1 MSKSLERFRQVS
13 DKINWEYAVIE
24 RQNKATLS
32 TELIPFNLGKVVL
45 QHDPLENLSLL
56 PGDVVTIL
64 NQNDLR
70 LPQHRQT
77 RLIKIEGEVA
87 APGVY
92 QVDPGETL
100 PKLLQRL
107 GGLTPQA
114 YVFGAEFTRESIR
127 LRQQENLDVIT
138 RRLESQLQSQALNVS
153 ANRTQDQAAQMQTE
167 ALRQSRLQA
176 QITSQLSR
184 IKSFKSNGRMSL
196 ELDTKAQSLSSLPDL
211 PLEDGDHIV
220 IPSVPSFVSAFG
232 AVNNESVLIHKP
244 GKTVADIIKF
254 AGLTEDAE
262 PGQAFLLRADGSIVA
277 RRDYSGLFD
286 RNFESIKLMPGD
298 TLVVPTQIDRE
309 TRYNFVTRTFKDWT
323 QILSNFGLGMAA
335 LRILK

>member
-1 MSKSLERFRQVS
+1 
-13 DKINWEYAVIE
+13 
-24 RQNKATLS
+24 
-32 TELIPFNLGKVVL
+32 LIPFNLGKVVL

-138 RRLESQLQSQALNVS
+138 RRLESQLQSQAFNVS
-153 ANRTQDQAAQMQTE
+153 TNRTQDQSVQLQVQNEAQK
-167 ALRQSRLQA
+167 QSRLQM
-176 QITSQLSR
+176 QVQSQLDR
-184 IKSFKSNGRMSL
+184 IKSFRSNGRMSL

-262 PGQAFLLRADGSIVA
+262 ASQAFLLRADGSIVA

>member
-1 MSKSLERFRQVS
+1 L
-13 DKINWEYAVIE
+13 
-24 RQNKATLS
+24 
-32 TELIPFNLGKVVL
+32 
-45 QHDPLENLSLL
+45 
-56 PGDVVTIL
+56 
-64 NQNDLR
+64 
-70 LPQHRQT
+70 
-77 RLIKIEGEVA
+77 
-87 APGVY
+87 
-92 QVDPGETL
+92 
-100 PKLLQRL
+100 
-107 GGLTPQA
+107 
-114 YVFGAEFTRESIR
+114 
-127 LRQQENLDVIT
+127 
-138 RRLESQLQSQALNVS
+138 QLQSQALNVS

-220 IPSVPSFVSAFG
+220 IPSMPSFVSAFG

-262 PGQAFLLRADGSIVA
+262 ASQAFLLRADGSIVA